1 MKVEERKFSN
11 LISPYDIRDYKY
23 ACVSE
28 IVYPETFDCTA
39 TDKLAVAVAVKDQ
52 GSTGSC
58 VAHACSSIVEFHHKR
73 QKNTDNLF
81 STEFIYGYRPL
92 GYYVGEGMYLR
103 EALKTLQKVGDVPLN
118 TLKGNHE
125 CEEAMEVVEARL
137 EELKDIAYPFRVS
150 TYVRVNSEHDI
161 KQALMKYGPVL
172 VSMPWA
178 ANYKLKNGVYTVEGT
193 ATRGNHCVFIYGWD
207 ERGWLVQN
215 SWGRGWGQKGKFVVP
230 FDFKWNE
237 AWLVT
242 DDIIEN
248 DDLVRPEEKWYV
260 RVFHKI
266 INFFANLFRKKK

>member
-1 MKVEERKFSN
+1 MRVEDRKFTS
-11 LISPYDIRDYKY
+11 LVSPYDVRDYKF

-28 IVYPETFDCTA
+28 VVLPETFDCTA
-39 TDKLAVAVAVKDQ
+39 SELASVKLSVKDQ

-58 VAHACSSIVEFHHKR
+58 VAHACSSVIEFHNKR
-73 QKNTDNLF
+73 QKATGTIF

-103 EALKTLQKVGDVPLN
+103 DALKTIQKIGDVPLT
-118 TLKGNHE
+118 TLRGNHE
-125 CEEAMEVVEARL
+125 CDEAMEAVEAKL
-137 EELKDIAYPFRVS
+137 EEYKDIAYPHRVS
-150 TYVRVNSEHDI
+150 TYMRVNSEQDI

-207 ERGWLVQN
+207 ERGWLVHN
-215 SWGRGWGQKGKFVVP
+215 SWGAGWGQKGKFVVP

-237 AWLVT
+237 AWSIT
-242 DDIIEN
+242 DSIVE
-248 DDLVRPEEKWYV
+248 DDDVVRPEEKWYV
-260 RVFHKI
+260 RVFYKI
-266 INFFANLFRKKK
+266 INFFKNLFKKK